1 MIRSKDFFIS
11 GPMKKSSFTK
21 AIKDFVE
28 TEQSGGIVLICCAII
43 ALIFSNTS
51 LNHSWFNFWE
61 IEFGVARIGLYKSL
75 LHWVN
80 DGLMAIFFLL
90 VGLEIKREIVE
101 GELSSIKKS
110 MLPVFAACGGMI
122 APAVIYSLINMQ
134 DETIKGW
141 AIPMATDIAFAL
153 GVLSLLGNRIP
164 FSIKIMLTA
173 LAIVDDLGS
182 IVVIGLFYSE
192 DISASFLF
200 AAAGVFGILLLMNKF
215 GVKSVMV
222 YLVTGLFL
230 WYFTLKS
237 GIHASISGVLLAFSI
252 PLGKGETDSAA
263 EKLIH
268 FIHKPVS
275 FFIMPVFALAN
286 TGFIIHA
293 KFEEVATSL
302 VSLGVLA
309 GLYLGKPL
317 GIFLASWLAIKMKW
331 TELPAKAGWNH
342 LLGAGFLGGIG
353 FTMSIFISLLAFTDT
368 DIQGFSK
375 IAILA
380 ASLLSGVT
388 GFFILSRSS
397 GKTG

>member
-1 MIRSKDFFIS
+1 MI
-11 GPMKKSSFTK
+11 KKSSITK
-21 AIKDFVE
+21 AINDFVQ
-28 TEQSGGIVLICCAII
+28 TEQSGGLVLICCAII

-61 IEFGVARIGLYKSL
+61 LEFGFAPLGLHKSL

-90 VGLEIKREIVE
+90 VGLEIKRELVE

-110 MLPVFAACGGMI
+110 MLPIFAACGGMI
-122 APAVIYSLINMQ
+122 APAVIYSLINLRA
-134 DETIKGW
+134 ETINGW

-153 GVLSLLGNRIP
+153 GVLSLLGDRIP

-192 DISASFLF
+192 DIFTIFLF
-200 AAAGVFGILLLMNKF
+200 AAAGIFGLLLIMNKF
-215 GVKSVMV
+215 GVTSVIL
-222 YLVTGLFL
+222 YLITGLFL

-252 PLGKGETDSAA
+252 PLGKGEIDSAA

-293 KFEEVATSL
+293 KFDEVATSL

-317 GIFLASWLAIKMKW
+317 GIFLASWLAIKMRW
-331 TELPAKAGWNH
+331 ADLPANAGWNH

-368 DIQGFSK
+368 NIQGFAK
-375 IAILA
+375 IAILV
-380 ASLLSGVT
+380 ASVLSGLT
-388 GFFILSRSS
+388 GFLILTRKS
-397 GKTG
+397 

>member
-11 GPMKKSSFTK
+11 WLMKKLDITK

-51 LNHSWFNFWE
+51 LSHSWFNFWE
-61 IEFGVARIGLYKSL
+61 FEFGFIQLGLYKSL

-110 MLPVFAACGGMI
+110 MLPIFAACGGMI
-122 APAVIYSLINMQ
+122 APALIYSFINIHA
-134 DETIKGW
+134 ETIKGW

-182 IVVIGLFYSE
+182 IIVIGLFYSE
-192 DISASFLF
+192 DISTTFLLI
-200 AAAGVFGILLLMNKF
+200 AAGIFGILLLMNKF
-215 GVKSVMV
+215 GVKSIIV
-222 YLVTGLFL
+222 YLITGLFL

-237 GIHASISGVLLAFSI
+237 GIHASISGVLLAFAI

-268 FIHKPVS
+268 YIHKPVS

-331 TELPAKAGWNH
+331 ADLPAKAGWNH

-375 IAILA
+375 IAILV
-380 ASLLSGVT
+380 ASLLSGLT
-388 GFFILSRSS
+388 GFFILSRSYS
-397 GKTG
+397 SAD